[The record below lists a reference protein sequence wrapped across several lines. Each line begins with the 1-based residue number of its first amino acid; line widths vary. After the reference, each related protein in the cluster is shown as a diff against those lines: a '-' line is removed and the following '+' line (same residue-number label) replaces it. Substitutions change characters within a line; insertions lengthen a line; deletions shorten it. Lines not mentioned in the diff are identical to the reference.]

1 MSRSYWQ
8 NWAATLLFFA
18 AFYALLVPLPHYL
31 TSLSMPDWQL
41 GLILGAFGIASL
53 IGRPLLGYTTDR
65 WGSRPN
71 VLVGAALFMLG
82 AFSIPF
88 VHNPFVIFILRVLQ
102 AGGYVAF
109 TTASTSLVAELAPA
123 AKRGQALAIFGVAA
137 NVAMSFTPAVI
148 DFSLA
153 WIGIMGAFI
162 AAGCMA
168 LVAVLLAW
176 GVPSSQGS
184 PSIVFDWRNV
194 LLIPRD
200 LRLPMLAAALLGLGF
215 GAFLQFMPLLV
226 ERRGLSSAGVIYSC
240 YAAGIILTRVV
251 ASRWLNGEYFAQVII
266 VGFLTSGLGLVALGL
281 GNNTL
286 WLCIGA
292 VLVAS
297 GGGLLHPALMTHNI
311 ALLPTARGRAIAI
324 CYLGM
329 DLGIGLGSWLLG
341 FILEFAGLTTMYL
354 VAAVGVTCG
363 LVLVPLIARRST
375 LHYAQEGLS

>member
-31 TSLSMPDWQL
+31 TSLAMPDWQL
-41 GLILGAFGIASL
+41 GLVLGAFGIASL

-71 VLVGAALFMLG
+71 VLVGAAMFMLG

-88 VHNPFVIFILRVLQ
+88 VHNPFVIFVLRVLQ

-137 NVAMSFTPAVI
+137 NIAMSFTPAVI
-148 DFSLA
+148 DFSLTR
-153 WIGIMGAFI
+153 IGIIGAFI

-168 LVAVLLAW
+168 LVAALLAW

-184 PSIVFDWRNV
+184 PSIAFDWRTV
-194 LLIPRD
+194 LLIPID
-200 LRLPMLAAALLGLGF
+200 LRIPMLAAALLGLGF

-226 ERRGLSSAGVIYSC
+226 ERRGVSSAGLIYTF
-240 YAAGIILTRVV
+240 YAIGIILTRVV
-251 ASRWLNGEYFAQVII
+251 ASRWLNGEYLGQAVTI
-266 VGFLTSGLGLVALGL
+266 GFVTSALGLVLLALG
-281 GNNTL
+281 NHTL
-286 WLCIGA
+286 WYIIGA
-292 VLVAS
+292 MLVAS

-311 ALLPTARGRAIAI
+311 TLLPTARGRAIAI
-324 CYLGM
+324 FYLGM

-341 FILEFAGLTTMYL
+341 FVLEYTGLTSMYL
-354 VAAVGVTCG
+354 VAAVGVSCG
-363 LVLVPLIARRST
+363 LLLVPLIVRQSSF
-375 LHYAQEGLS
+375 HYAQKGLS